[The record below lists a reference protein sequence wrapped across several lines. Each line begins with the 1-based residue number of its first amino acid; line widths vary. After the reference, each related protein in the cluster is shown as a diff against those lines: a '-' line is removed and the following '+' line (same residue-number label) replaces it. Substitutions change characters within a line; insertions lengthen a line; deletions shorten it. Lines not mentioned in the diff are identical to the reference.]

1 MPIGSVLSLIRF
13 YYGMILVTIR
23 VALNRFATKENFLIY
38 LKTRW
43 ETSSKIYFAI
53 FWEDDLAGTKL
64 EINVFRVRLVQ
75 NYRFA
80 TVNLC
85 YSLGIIWYRGCVL
98 LNLNSWKNLDPA
110 PPLNRNGLSK
120 IQSSKVF
127 KVMWSAEAS
136 NMLLEAYYD
145 RNPKL
150 VNLMKK
156 VKGAFVQTKRR
167 IDSNRNGNRYILS
180 RLEVKITV
188 YLPIWVKLALWW

>member
-23 VALNRFATKENFLIY
+23 VALNRFATKIFSFI
-38 LKTRW
+38 
-43 ETSSKIYFAI
+43 SKPVEKHHQKYILLSLEKMTY
-53 FWEDDLAGTKL
+53 LAGTKL
-64 EINVFRVRLVQ
+64 EINVFWVRLVQ

-85 YSLGIIWYRGCVL
+85 YSLGIIWHRGCVL
-98 LNLNSWKNLDPA
+98 FNLNSWKNLDPA
-110 PPLNRNGLSK
+110 PPLNINGLSK
-120 IQSSKVF
+120 IQSSKVS